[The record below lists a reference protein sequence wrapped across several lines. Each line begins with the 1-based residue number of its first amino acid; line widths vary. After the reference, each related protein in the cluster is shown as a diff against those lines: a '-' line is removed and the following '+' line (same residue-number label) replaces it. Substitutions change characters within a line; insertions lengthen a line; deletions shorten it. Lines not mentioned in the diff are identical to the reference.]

1 MGRKT
6 PWAGNSSSI
15 PPWHLPVEFT
25 GLFLLKIKYF
35 RAGDPREE
43 EKRRVSG
50 KKKKSPQAS
59 SIEQL
64 HACLTHRKKKKRNKH
79 REFIPP
85 PKPASPDQTGSPGAW
100 NSLEKKKKGVGAAGR
115 SCFQR
120 AGRQNCS
127 GDLFRQV
134 LGAWKESLTI
144 WIWVSRE
151 EISPPASGKGRSRAA
166 RQGRRFSA
174 SSGCWVWVGIREMQV
189 LHPGR
194 WRREGAAKKSQK
206 NL

>member
-50 KKKKSPQAS
+50 KKKKKSPQAS

-64 HACLTHRKKKKRNKH
+64 HACLTHRKKKKGINTGNLSIH
-79 REFIPP
+79 QNQ
-85 PKPASPDQTGSPGAW
+85 PALTRLALQERGTAW
-100 NSLEKKKKGVGAAGR
+100 EKKGVGAAGR
-115 SCFQR
+115 SCFRR

-194 WRREGAAKKSQK
+194 WRREGAAKKS
-206 NL
+206 